1 MFNIN
6 ILTSKYIFFTYSRI

>member
-6 ILTSKYIFFTYSRI
+6 IL

>member
-6 ILTSKYIFFTYSRI
+6 CC